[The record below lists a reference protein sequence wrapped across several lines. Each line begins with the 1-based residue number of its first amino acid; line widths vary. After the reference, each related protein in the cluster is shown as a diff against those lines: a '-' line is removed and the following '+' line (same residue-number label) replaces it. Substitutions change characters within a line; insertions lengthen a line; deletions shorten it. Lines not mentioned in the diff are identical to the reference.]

1 MTRRPRWLIVVER
14 EQRELYE
21 LLRTSLRP
29 DAPFDVVLDRRQGDA
44 PGDAPE
50 RKEDRRRGNGAE
62 RAPAGLLFLRV
73 ALAGPVG
80 ATTLTRPCPDC
91 GLVPVFEMPRFPQP
105 PARLEAEVVH
115 AGPARDQHYADIYAF
130 TVSGRS
136 LLVQRVRADASAY

>member
-21 LLRTSLRP
+21 LLRKSLRP
-29 DAPFDVVLDRRQGDA
+29 DAPFDVVLDRRQGEQRSEAAD
-44 PGDAPE
+44 GSQ
-50 RKEDRRRGNGAE
+50 DRRRSNGAE
-62 RAPAGLLFLRV
+62 RAPIGLLFLRV
-73 ALAGPVG
+73 SLAGPVG

-91 GLVPVFEMPRFPQP
+91 DLMPAFEMPRFPQP

-115 AGPARDQHYADIYAF
+115 TGPARDQHYADIYAF

-136 LLVQRVRADASAY
+136 LLVQRVRAATSS